1 MGRRGAPSARDGARP
16 SRRRGGDKAT
26 ATARRRRIIE
36 AFAGAGGGAF
46 RVSRARPTVPR
57 AAAPLIFPIALR
69 RKRHRG
75 RPCAT
80 PRGSPSLS
88 RRTPVARRCGRFCFA
103 GRARDKT
110 YVWLATTSASVAWV
124 RRAAK
129 RVSCDFR
136 NRCDG
141 RRFAAAR
148 AALRARAL
156 ANAASVSSAARYTPQ
171 PASPTQRSLLHSF
184 GCKTA
189 PSITAIEN
197 VSPPADLA
205 RRLPPAPPASLP
217 STLQQPSPTQRPT
230 TPSVSNGTNYST
242 APVATR
248 RSQGFSGGS

>member
-1 MGRRGAPSARDGARP
+1 M
-16 SRRRGGDKAT
+16 
-26 ATARRRRIIE
+26 
-36 AFAGAGGGAF
+36 
-46 RVSRARPTVPR
+46 PR

-148 AALRARAL
+148 AALRARAP

-184 GCKTA
+184 GCKAA
-189 PSITAIEN
+189 PSLTAIEN

-242 APVATR
+242 ASVARR
-248 RSQGFSGGS
+248 RSQGFSGGSWELPRAPWNFPRLPGAS